1 MNSLSIIRIMY
12 EDCGKDKE
20 KTNIIMPHTAMHY
33 IISGYGCFNDVKLGA
48 GQFFCALKGTKV
60 CYFPCPEE
68 PWTYIY
74 IDIYSENN
82 IVDSALKRGLNIS
95 APFGEFDFTEELEK
109 IYGFYYEYSK
119 KYICNNEFI
128 QSIAKMILS
137 LHKPLGQKN
146 SSLALRHVNE
156 IKEYLDF
163 NFYKKIS
170 IEDISKEFFLSRQY
184 IRNIFVKYMKVS
196 PKQYLQKIRMEKAA
210 DLLANTQ
217 HSIAIVS
224 YSVGYDD
231 QLAFSKMFRSYHG
244 LSPIQY
250 RNLMNKYMP
259 EK

>member
-1 MNSLSIIRIMY
+1 MNSLSIIRIMH
-12 EDCGKDKE
+12 EACGRDKE
-20 KTNIIMPHTAMHY
+20 KTDIIMPHTAMHY
-33 IISGYGCFNDVKLGA
+33 IISGYGYFNDVKLGA

-82 IVDSALKRGLNIS
+82 ITDSALKWGLNIS
-95 APFGEFDFTEELEK
+95 APFGQFDFMEEIKK

-137 LHKPLGQKN
+137 LHRPLGRKN

-217 HSIAIVS
+217 YSIAIVS
-224 YSVGYDD
+224 YSVGYED
-231 QLAFSKMFRSYHG
+231 QLAFSKIFKSYHG
-244 LSPIQY
+244 LSPTQY
-250 RNLMNKYMP
+250 RNLKN
-259 EK
+259 